1 MKEGMYLDGGG
12 CGGEGDE
19 GASSLIAYGQ
29 GGRVEEVVDTAN
41 EAGALHGICM
51 THLGVMVLQFNQY
64 QLSRCRPIY
73 NRMHF
78 IHHTGCEALV

>member
-1 MKEGMYLDGGG
+1 MREGMYLDGSG

-51 THLGVMVLQFNQY
+51 THLGVMVLQFNRQF
-64 QLSRCRPIY
+64 SWCRPTY
-73 NRMHF
+73 NKMYTSHF
-78 IHHTGCEALV
+78 VQ